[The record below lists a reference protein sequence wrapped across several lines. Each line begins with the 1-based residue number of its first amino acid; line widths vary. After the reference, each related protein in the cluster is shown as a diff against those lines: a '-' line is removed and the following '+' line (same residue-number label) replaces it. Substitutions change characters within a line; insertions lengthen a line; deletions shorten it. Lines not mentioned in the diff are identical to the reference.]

1 MRLPAGS
8 RGSPRPPSGTI
19 AMKAGIII
27 RVTAIQYGVGVG
39 VDVIA
44 KAAPARDVT

>member
-8 RGSPRPPSGTI
+8 LGSPRPPSGTI

-39 VDVIA
+39 VIA